1 VTVAAIL
8 LAQPGIGSIGGVEPG
23 NVINREEAVATMFA
37 IADLNANV
45 ERIVQLLEGESDG
58 NEGLSEED
66 S

>member
-1 VTVAAIL
+1 MSGMEVPA
-8 LAQPGIGSIGGVEPG
+8 
-23 NVINREEAVATMFA
+23 VITREEAVATMFL

-58 NEGLSEED
+58 DEGLSEED